1 MIDLALNNI
10 WLLGAALVVGIV
22 TGRWAF
28 SSRKAPPAPETT
40 TRQEDEAQP

>member
-10 WLLGAALVVGIV
+10 YLLAAALAIGIL

-28 SSRKAPPAPETT
+28 SSSKAKTPNKK
-40 TRQEDEAQP
+40 QEDEATP